1 MRNLFIQLLT
11 AVCCLWAVNVYAK
24 INLDTPPEVP
34 PGLNSRDF
42 RELMAMRESVMGQF
56 DATRQKI
63 DRQAE
68 KCQSVE
74 KGSLK
79 AAECA
84 AEVQEVKSAVKD
96 YRNALERFKL
106 RVAESAAWRKF
117 ISDMNDKTSNK
128 RNPHAIAVE
137 SHGEFHIVT
146 ADGRKLS
153 GQDAAGLNEDDDA
166 RLVTGPDGW
175 AFLTLPDDTRLRL
188 GSNTE
193 FLTKAPDSKPDPDDK
208 HPVMELAKGAL
219 RWVHELPSL
228 SELDKRINK
237 RINEAENQRKRRLRI
252 PVAFVAIRGTE
263 FECLALPDGSGYLK
277 LYSGEVSI
285 TSKTGEVVTLK
296 PGQMIS
302 FTKEKVGSVTP
313 IPGGI

>member
-1 MRNLFIQLLT
+1 MRNHFIQLLT
-11 AVCCLWAVNVYAK
+11 AVCCLWAVNAYAK

-42 RELMAMRESVMGQF
+42 RELMAMRESLMGQF

-63 DRQAE
+63 DRQAGN
-68 KCQSVE
+68 CQSVE
-74 KGSLK
+74 KGSPK
-79 AAECA
+79 AAECS
-84 AEVQEVKSAVKD
+84 AEAQEVKSAVRD
-96 YRNALERFKL
+96 YRKALEQFKL

-117 ISDMNDKTSNK
+117 ISDMNNKAANK

-208 HPVMELAKGAL
+208 HPVMELAKGTL
-219 RWVHELPSL
+219 RWVHEWS
-228 SELDKRINK
+228 SELSKELKGSAIGRG
-237 RINEAENQRKRRLRI
+237 RWSRKLNVGAGA
-252 PVAFVAIRGTE
+252 VATRGTE
-263 FECLALPDGSGYLK
+263 FECLVLPDGSGNIK

-302 FTKEKVGSVTP
+302 FTKEKIGPVTP
-313 IPGGI
+313 IPGGV